1 VSKKGLHKHYDRLEA
16 DERFRL
22 DVLATVR
29 GDSRESERL
38 VSSCPRFS
46 YVMNDVGFV
55 ERWRGAIDI
64 TLRVYIPLGEQLAK
78 LRMVDAFRVFVPYSQ
93 TLSSN
98 MVLDAYYK
106 GHESGSRHAW
116 AYAGK
121 SGAPPAWPEDGPEG
135 ELVEPDEDERDPA
148 MERDADE
155 VEAVAE
161 QYNKFLPEV
170 LDELERRCVKEAFG
184 IWTGYA
190 GFCEESVGV
199 GAEELAA
206 VVLAPVVGGIED
218 MRVRAERLGVEPDAD
233 LVEQMREGLAE
244 AWRTVQARGT

>member
-1 VSKKGLHKHYDRLEA
+1 VSKKGLHKHYDRLDAE
-16 DERFRL
+16 ERFRL
-22 DVLATVR
+22 DVLATAR

-46 YVMNDVGFV
+46 YTMNEMGFV
-55 ERWRGAIDI
+55 ERWRSAIEM
-64 TLRVYIPLGEQLAK
+64 TLRIYIPLGEQLAK
-78 LRMVDAFRVFVPYSQ
+78 LQMIDAFRVFVPYSQ

-106 GHESGSRHAW
+106 GHEGGSRHAW
-116 AYAGK
+116 AYSGK

-135 ELVEPDEDERDPA
+135 ELVEPEGDEQDPA
-148 MERDADE
+148 MEREADE

-161 QYNKFLPEV
+161 QYNKFFPEV
-170 LDELERRCVKEAFG
+170 LEELERRCVKEAFS
-184 IWTGYA
+184 IWCGYA
-190 GFCEESVGV
+190 AFCEEVAGV

-206 VVLAPVVGGIED
+206 VVLEPVVGRIED

-244 AWRTVQARGT
+244 AWRTVEARGA